1 MINYRRKGLTI
12 FGNAPLREQM
22 IAFRDPICVALVS
35 ALLSVALFGVTHYC
49 PNVTAVLAVY
59 TDVYSTLT
67 ALLGFLVVFRTSQAS
82 SRFWEGCSLVHGMMG
97 DFFDSTS
104 TLMAFLRSSP
114 ADPTVVAEYQQ
125 VVVRLVSLLNAMIL
139 GELEGQESTAEQAL
153 EVELLDVQSFERE
166 SMEALN
172 QCTNRP
178 EVVFQWIQGTVVEMI
193 STGVLNIPPP
203 LATRIFQQLG
213 SGMVKYHESLKFPDV
228 PVPFPYVA
236 TAEVLLYFH
245 TAVTPIMSV
254 QWSNFAFQPP
264 IFTFIF
270 VFILWS
276 LHMVAGELENP
287 FEGTDVND
295 LDMETLQMGLNA
307 QLLSLLSGPAMR
319 LPRLIHS
326 APQAAKRLQV
336 QARYHAKSNF
346 NSFGFND
353 FHPEGDVDTFSN
365 YSDGENRPIH
375 EMSLVTC
382 SLANESVR
390 PVSASRPS
398 SPPQVWNSE
407 VQSRVATDS
416 GDTSFIFSHKSGR
429 RSQIQSRT
437 RRSGAKRKSRF
448 SRASLPRPSVQAT
461 FSTASSSAGH
471 DVAALPSVHTVSRRN
486 LKLDQYPNNNEDLLE
501 RQICVPH
508 PSVPPRCPDFDL
520 SGEKLEKDSDERQT
534 LGTDLDSRPLKN
546 MDVRRFGASMSAL
559 SHLPLTQR
567 KGDSDSVPSEAA
579 SVVS

>member
-22 IAFRDPICVALVS
+22 MTFRDPICVALVS

-49 PNVTAVLAVY
+49 PNVTEVLAVY

-193 STGVLNIPPP
+193 STGVLSIPPP

-295 LDMETLQMGLNA
+295 LDMDTLQMGLNA

-353 FHPEGDVDTFSN
+353 FRPEGDVDTFSN

-382 SLANESVR
+382 SLATGSV
-390 PVSASRPS
+390 SRPS
-398 SPPQVWNSE
+398 SPAQVFTMNSE
-407 VQSRVATDS
+407 VQSRAATDS
-416 GDTSFIFSHKSGR
+416 GDTSYIFSHKSGR

-448 SRASLPRPSVQAT
+448 SRVSLPRPSVQAT
-461 FSTASSSAGH
+461 FSTASSISAGH
-471 DVAALPSVHTVSRRN
+471 DVAALPSVHSVSRRN
-486 LKLDQYPNNNEDLLE
+486 LKLDGGLHPNNNEDLLE

-534 LGTDLDSRPLKN
+534 LGTDLDSLPLKN
-546 MDVRRFGASMSAL
+546 TDVRRFGASMSAL

-567 KGDSDSVPSEAA
+567 KGDSDSVPSEAT